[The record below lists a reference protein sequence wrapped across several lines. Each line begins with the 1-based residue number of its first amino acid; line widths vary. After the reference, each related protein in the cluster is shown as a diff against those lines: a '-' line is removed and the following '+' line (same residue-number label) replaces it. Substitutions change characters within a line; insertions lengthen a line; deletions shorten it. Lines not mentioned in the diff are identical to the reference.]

1 MAQVNTFSGLPRGK
15 VWHKLPPMK
24 TYSYIPQGICAKQI
38 FFGLE
43 DGKIHD
49 LSFVS
54 GCPGNLQ
61 ALGRLLEGQEA
72 SKAIALLKGNT
83 CGNKPTSCADQLAIA
98 LEDALQRDAS

>member
-1 MAQVNTFSGLPRGK
+1 
-15 VWHKLPPMK
+15 MK

-43 DGKIHD
+43 NGKIHD

-61 ALGRLLEGQEA
+61 AIAKLLDGQEA
-72 SKAIALLKGNT
+72 TTAISLLKGNT

-98 LEDALQRDAS
+98 LEDALRREAD